1 MKLRTSTH
9 ARKQNVSQTNLSK
22 GGVALITVDDLR
34 AAIAECQGERNPN
47 ANTCMKL
54 AAYYTILREI
64 EPENKSPYSYDS
76 APVLPPV
83 KSVGYVSGSD
93 FGGAVKG
100 KDEAAVWALIDE
112 LITTLEAI
120 QPRLYAGFMRRLNDL

>member
-22 GGVALITVDDLR
+22 GGVALITIDDLR

-54 AAYYTILREI
+54 AAYYTILREL
-64 EPENKSPYSYDS
+64 EPEKASYSYDS

-83 KSVGYVSGSD
+83 SGVGYLSNTD
-93 FGGAVKG
+93 FGRAVKG
-100 KDEAAVWALIDE
+100 KDEAAVWALLDE
-112 LITTLEAI
+112 LIVTLEAI
-120 QPRLYAGFMRRLNDL
+120 QPRLYDGFMRRLNDI